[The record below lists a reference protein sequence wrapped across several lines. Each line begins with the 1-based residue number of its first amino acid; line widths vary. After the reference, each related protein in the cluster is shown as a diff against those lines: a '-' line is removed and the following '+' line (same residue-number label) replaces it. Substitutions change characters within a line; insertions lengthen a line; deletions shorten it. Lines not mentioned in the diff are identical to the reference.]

1 MSWNPFSAHFPSRGN
16 VALLLGYVK
25 RSSSSYT
32 GPDGFGEFRL
42 PDFKTIGTKR
52 WYGCQPYAPAAFTH
66 QEIFLVLISIRG

>member
-1 MSWNPFSAHFPSRGN
+1 MEPILGALSIAGECSAFVR
-16 VALLLGYVK
+16 VCK

-42 PDFKTIGTKR
+42 PDFKTIGKKR
-52 WYGCQPYAPAAFTH
+52 WYGCQSYAPAAFTH